1 MSQITFLN
9 EFDPARTFS
18 YDERIKLLRK
28 RKIAQTE
35 EKARAGGADEDD
47 YGLIEQDAF
56 HYRLKPS
63 HPNGSIYGYQA
74 WTENYTAILREHPIY
89 CDPLDAFAAKGF
101 LFLERLRPKDKK
113 WNPDYPYDNLQ
124 TLFDRY
130 NIISGVD
137 NCHHFTPDLEIG
149 FELGW
154 GGILEKLREQKAL
167 HDETH
172 AEFYDAEIA
181 VVEAV
186 IAFITR
192 AADEIGKMA
201 EIEQNRQLSDNLKAM
216 SAIDR
221 KIAAGKPETF
231 REAVQWACW
240 FSMLSRTYNRGSAG
254 GQLEDMFNRFYEAD
268 IAAKRLTDEEAVFYL
283 ACMFLQ
289 DSRYFQL
296 SGPDPVDG
304 HDKTC
309 RLSYLA
315 LEAADKINLACN
327 LTVRVHDRLDP
338 VFFKKSVEYLFKN
351 KQGWPRYTSDNA
363 LVKGFMRSGY
373 PAELAR
379 RRVAAGCHWM
389 CIPGMEYTMND
400 TVKINLVKVFE
411 VAFNEMMSD
420 AGVKPSIDR
429 LFRLYQKH
437 LKIAVDAT
445 GAGIIHHLTYQ
456 TKSQPELI
464 LNLFQHGLIEKGL
477 NITDGGANY
486 YNMCVDG
493 SGIAVAADS
502 FAACEQRIDMEHRLS
517 YAQLKRHLDE
527 NFTGEGGEAVRQ
539 MLDHSPRYG
548 GGNTLGDRWAVR
560 ISKLYTMLVRDLVEQ
575 YREKQ
580 INFIPG
586 FFSWSNTIFF
596 GNAVG
601 ATPNGRKAGEP
612 INHGA
617 NPNGGFRK
625 DGAVTAMC
633 NSIASIQPN
642 FGNTAPVQLEL
653 DPGIVNDPEGVD
665 KMAAMIKA
673 ILASGNTLLNIN
685 IIDAKKILEA
695 HKDPYKYPDLV
706 VRVTGFTAFFA
717 MLSEP
722 FRELVVERVRAVNP
736 EAEETAATECVCD
749 Y

>member
-9 EFDPARTFS
+9 EFEPNRTFS
-18 YDERIKLLRK
+18 FDERIALLRK
-28 RKIAQTE
+28 RKVAQTE
-35 EKARAGGADEDD
+35 EKARSGGADEDD

-56 HYRLKPS
+56 CYTLKPN
-63 HPNGSIYGYQA
+63 HPNGSIYGYAA
-74 WTENYTAILREHPIY
+74 WTENYTSVLREHPIY

-113 WNPDYPYDNLQ
+113 WNPYYAYPELQ
-124 TLFDRY
+124 TIFDRY
-130 NIISGVD
+130 NITSGID

-149 FELGW
+149 LSLGW
-154 GGILEKLREQKAL
+154 GGILEQLKAQKPL
-167 HDETH
+167 HDATH
-172 AEFYDAEIA
+172 AAFYDSEIA

-186 IAFITR
+186 IAFVLR
-192 AADEIGKMA
+192 AADEIEAMA
-201 EIEQNRQLSDNLKAM
+201 QTEQNRQLAENLHAI
-216 SAIDR
+216 AEIDR

-231 REAVQWACW
+231 REALQWSCW

-268 IAAKRLTDEEAVFYL
+268 VAAGRLTDDEAVFYL

-327 LTVRVHDRLDP
+327 LTVRVHDGIDP
-338 VFFKKSVEYLFKN
+338 DFYRTSVEYLFKN
-351 KQGWPRYTSDNA
+351 KQGWPRYSSDSA
-363 LVKGFMRSGY
+363 LVKGFMRCGY
-373 PAELAR
+373 PLELAR

-400 TVKINLVKVFE
+400 TVKINLAKVFE
-411 VAFNEMMSD
+411 VAFFDMMDDQTEALS
-420 AGVKPSIDR
+420 AER
-429 LFRLYQKH
+429 LFRSFQKH

-445 GAGIIHHLTYQ
+445 GAGIMHHLAHQ
-456 TKSQPELI
+456 TESQPELI

-493 SGIAVAADS
+493 SGLAVVADS
-502 FAACEQRIDMEHRLS
+502 FAACEQRIDLEHRLD
-517 YAQLKRHLDE
+517 YAALRRHLEE
-527 NFTGEGGEAVRQ
+527 NFSGPDGEYVRQ
-539 MLDHSPRYG
+539 MLDKSPRYG
-548 GGNTLGDRWAVR
+548 GGDTLGDRWAVR
-560 ISKLYTMLVRDLVEQ
+560 VSKLYAALVRDLVGQ
-575 YREKQ
+575 YREKNV
-580 INFIPG
+580 NFIPG
-586 FFSWSNTIFF
+586 FFSWSNTILF
-596 GNAVG
+596 GKALG
-601 ATPNGRKAGEP
+601 ATPNGRKAFEP

-633 NSIASIQPN
+633 NAIAAIQPN

-653 DPGIVNDPEGVD
+653 DPGIANDPEGVD

-673 ILASGNTLLNIN
+673 ILESGNTLLNIN
-685 IIDAKKILEA
+685 IIDARKILEA

-736 EAEETAATECVCD
+736 EADQQTDLPAACE
-749 Y
+749 